1 MSSKQLSTDQS
12 KKCRSEI
19 DQQLIQSKAHIEF
32 WKRRLVKRYYIRQG
46 QKVAIPD
53 WQVRVSH
60 AGKQRFINL
69 RTTNKAAAANKAR
82 DIYFYLIAN
91 GWDAT
96 NDKFK
101 PQDDFKSKKSDC
113 TVGDFLAEIKAKT
126 GIKDKT
132 LKEYAKYFRQIVAEI
147 HGIKGGK
154 EKHDYV
160 KGGRQKWL
168 SKIESVK
175 LSKISPEK
183 IQKWKVAYMAKAGKD
198 PMKQESA
205 KATVNKIIRN
215 AKSLFS
221 KKVLRFVELE
231 LPRPLPFDDIEF
243 EKEGSHRF
251 HSEID
256 PELLLVMAR
265 NELSEDKPEQ
275 YKILLL
281 ALLAGLRR
289 NEIDKLEWSSIDF
302 DSEVISI
309 KTTRYF
315 QPKSEDSVGEV
326 EVDLE
331 LMDILR
337 GYYSHSKDCF
347 VINSEVE
354 PNIGSDFSQYRCGKN
369 FNALNKWLRSK
380 GITASN
386 PLHSLRKEFGSLIN
400 AKAGIFEAS
409 RALRHSSTQVTERHY
424 LDSKR
429 RVTAGL
435 GHLLKKDSIKLVG
448 RKEDPIYKI

>member
-1 MSSKQLSTDQS
+1 MISKQLSTVQRNKS
-12 KKCRSEI
+12 RSEI
-19 DQQLIQSKAHIEF
+19 DQQSIHSKAHVEF
-32 WKRRLVKRYYIRQG
+32 WKRRLVKRHYLRQG
-46 QKVAIPD
+46 HKVEIPD

-60 AGKQRFINL
+60 SGKQRFINL

-96 NDKFK
+96 NDKFR

-132 LKEYAKYFRQIVAEI
+132 LKEYAKNFRQIVAEI
-147 HGIKGGK
+147 HRIVGEK
-154 EKHDYV
+154 EKHDYI
-160 KGGRQKWL
+160 KGGREMWL

-175 LSKISPEK
+175 LSKITPEK
-183 IQKWKVAYMAKAGKD
+183 VQQWKVAYISKAGKN

-221 KKVLRFVELE
+221 KKVLRFIELE
-231 LPRPLPFDDIEF
+231 LPKPLPFDDIEF

-265 NELSEDKPEQ
+265 SELSEDKPEQ

-289 NEIDKLEWSSIDF
+289 NEIDKLEWSSVAF
-302 DSEVISI
+302 DSKVIRI
-309 KTTRYF
+309 QTTRYF

-326 EVDLE
+326 EVDPE
-331 LMDILR
+331 LIDILR
-337 GYYSHSKDCF
+337 EYYPHSKGSF
-347 VINSEVE
+347 VINSGVE
-354 PNIGSDFSQYRCGKN
+354 PKIGLYFSQYRCDKD
-369 FNALNKWLRSK
+369 FKALNKWLRSK
-380 GITASN
+380 EITANN

-435 GHLLKKDSIKLVG
+435 GHLLKKSPLEVLRREKAL
-448 RKEDPIYKI
+448 R

>member
-1 MSSKQLSTDQS
+1 MILEQLTTVKHKNS
-12 KKCRSEI
+12 RSEI
-19 DQQLIQSKAHIEF
+19 DQQSGQSKAHIGF

-46 QKVAIPD
+46 QKLEIPD
-53 WQVRVSH
+53 WQMRVSH

-101 PQDDFKSKKSDC
+101 PQDDFKSKKIDC
-113 TVGDFLAEIKAKT
+113 TVGDLLAEIKAKA

-132 LKEYAKYFRQIVAEI
+132 LKEYAKYLRQIVAEI
-147 HGIKGGK
+147 HGIKGEK

-175 LSKISPEK
+175 ISKITPEK
-183 IQKWKVAYMAKAGKD
+183 VQQWKVAYIAKAGKD

-221 KKVLRFVELE
+221 KKVLRFIELE
-231 LPRPLPFDDIEF
+231 LPRPFPFDDIEF

-265 NELSEDKPEQ
+265 NELSETKPDQ
-275 YKILLL
+275 FKTLLL

-289 NEIDKLEWSSIDF
+289 NEIDKLEWSAIDF
-302 DSEVISI
+302 DNKVITI

-326 EVDLE
+326 EVDPE

-337 GYYSHSKDCF
+337 GYYPHSNVSF

-354 PNIGSDFSQYRCGKN
+354 PNIDSDYSHYRCDKN
-369 FNALNKWLRSK
+369 FKALNQWLRSK
-380 GITASN
+380 GITARN

-400 AKAGIFEAS
+400 AQAGIFEAS

-435 GHLLKKDSIKLVG
+435 GFLLKKEPIELVKTSKK
-448 RKEDPIYKI
+448 RSS